1 MLFSVYHSQRF
12 SLLIN
17 CLINFDLEVSQ
28 RLGLRFYRSNSLML
42 CWSPLHAH
50 FSTIKHLLL
59 ALLFKK
65 KYAKFSSIIAWKR
78 ETFKLQC
85 TIIERSEKD
94 WWKGTVNVIL
104 SDSWFIEW
112 HARFTTV
119 PFKSLSDEEYMSY
132 QAFSFWKLIIFS
144 AFLLQEQYKGNC
156 QN

>member
-17 CLINFDLEVSQ
+17 SLINFDLELSQ
-28 RLGLRFYRSNSLML
+28 RLGLRFYRSLML

-78 ETFKLQC
+78 ETFKSVYYNREKREGLMKRDCERNFKWLLIYRMACQIYNGTLQ
-85 TIIERSEKD
+85 IFV
-94 WWKGTVNVIL
+94 WWRIHELSSIFFLKVDYFLCISAPGTV
-104 SDSWFIEW
+104 
-112 HARFTTV
+112 
-119 PFKSLSDEEYMSY
+119 
-132 QAFSFWKLIIFS
+132 
-144 AFLLQEQYKGNC
+144 
-156 QN
+156 